1 MLGALCAIPP
11 AKDAMAFSVISTA
24 SIRYSRS
31 RHYGSLRPA
40 YQGASVKHLLNFRTL
55 FVALTVGAL
64 VYSIRSSQPVGRFL
78 GVPYDFRVPTVD
90 RLRERLWN
98 EDDDR
103 IFTPMVFGV
112 GWSINF
118 FRVVE
123 KFQSDSAVE
132 ESTDAGDLS
141 PAPRSESQPLS

>member
-1 MLGALCAIPP
+1 
-11 AKDAMAFSVISTA
+11 MAFSVISTA

-40 YQGASVKHLLNFRTL
+40 HQGAPVKHLLNFRTL

-64 VYSIRSSQPVGRFL
+64 VYSIRSGQPVGRFL

-118 FRVVE
+118 LRVVE

-132 ESTDAGDLS
+132 ESTDAGDLP